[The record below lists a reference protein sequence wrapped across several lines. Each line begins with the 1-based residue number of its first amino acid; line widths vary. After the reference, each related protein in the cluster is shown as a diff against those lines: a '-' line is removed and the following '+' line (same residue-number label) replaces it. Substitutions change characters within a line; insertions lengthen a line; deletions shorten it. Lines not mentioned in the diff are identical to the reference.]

1 MPRDFP
7 GSFLITIHRHA
18 HSEDLLSAV
27 LDKRTKIA
35 VASEEDGLGV
45 DPGVAYVAP
54 PDRHLLFVD
63 GHLRLS
69 AGARENR
76 ARPSIDVML
85 RSIAVPCAPS
95 AIGVV
100 LSGLLNDGADGLRAI
115 KSRRAAAERSSK
127 ILRRRNIPE
136 MPEMAARA
144 TVLDH
149 ALPAKHIAHTIGQI
163 VRVDPASLP
172 RSTCPAEI
180 QAEVDIALGKRLSIS
195 TEDELGTN
203 SNVTCPDCGGCCG
216 ICHLKHLHGFDATRV
231 IPLLRTYPLRRKQR
245 KWKKSCGSQ
254 CALYGNGHRCSADW
268 PTAPAG
274 Q

>member
-1 MPRDFP
+1 MLAGSLGLRGSAGSQLPLVNVLEQMPRDFP

-115 KSRRAAAERSSK
+115 KACGGRAIIQDPAEAQYPRNAGNGGARHGARSRAASKTHCAYHRSNSAGGSG
-127 ILRRRNIPE
+127 ISSAFDMPRRNSGRGGYRP
-136 MPEMAARA
+136 
-144 TVLDH
+144 
-149 ALPAKHIAHTIGQI
+149 GQT
-163 VRVDPASLP
+163 P
-172 RSTCPAEI
+172 
-180 QAEVDIALGKRLSIS
+180 QY
-195 TEDELGTN
+195 
-203 SNVTCPDCGGCCG
+203 
-216 ICHLKHLHGFDATRV
+216 FDR
-231 IPLLRTYPLRRKQR
+231 
-245 KWKKSCGSQ
+245 G
-254 CALYGNGHRCSADW
+254 
-268 PTAPAG
+268 
-274 Q
+274 